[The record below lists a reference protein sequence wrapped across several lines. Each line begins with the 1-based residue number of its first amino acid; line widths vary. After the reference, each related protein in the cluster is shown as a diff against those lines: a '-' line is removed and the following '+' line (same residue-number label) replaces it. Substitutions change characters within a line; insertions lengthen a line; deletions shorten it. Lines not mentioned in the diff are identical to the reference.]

1 MRQKTVTEK
10 YRAVLEGKMAKSEF
24 VRQIRQQYPMH
35 VTQFNGFDDS
45 VQILKNRG
53 LLFEAPTEKKAKVY
67 DERPA
72 LPYSDDALQRGIRYE
87 LEAAGIAAHDAFNIK
102 LEDFDKAK
110 KKAEDNL
117 MKDPMHYLNL
127 ISGESSKVDKHDK
140 EVPVKRGEGKVD
152 VFNGMKKANLRE
164 GLSPEQLK
172 KLGARLGIKDPV
184 KLQQIIDKF
193 SSGEKDQAE
202 KDATKKA
209 FGEVMSHPDEIE
221 DGTFPVAEAFKKVGI
236 DMSRDVHIHETDG
249 GTAGLGGG
257 QLKDKG
263 TQSAESVV
271 KMFEGIRKREIAEY
285 EKSRGDR
292 EDQYG
297 NRVDDMGDFPIIY
310 EYYYY
315 GDKTPEGKEFKMSF
329 GIFEGTTWDVF
340 QESSNMNEEDD
351 IPFKKVYQADFDELK
366 KFLLNK
372 TKASHDAH
380 VLDGVFHEIFEDAEN
395 LVDEQP
401 GTSEIDAI
409 FTVAENLAELYEENG
424 EDEEAA
430 IAEDVLNIIKPIAM
444 ASENKVEK
452 APSGLEEVMVAALR
466 KGYNEEQIVDAV
478 NRIRDRKKGDGPDMD
493 SIAQHTQFYNKE
505 EVETNEG
512 PEDEDD
518 VRYFMIHFGHKFKE
532 DFIVDYINSGN
543 FEAALDQ
550 HPLEDEHKDFW
561 EDELA
566 QFDSDREDVR
576 EKKVNEDI
584 DSFSDVIQVV
594 GVETVEDAIEVIEK
608 YEREFND
615 GPVSVDQAK
624 QLVADLRATD
634 EDEHDKNITNL
645 IVKAFNIKLKGVS
658 EKKGKDHDGDG
669 DIDSDDYMAAKD
681 KAIKKAMGKDEQLK
695 EAIKGIIRK
704 TLLSEAATNRLS
716 DVGDKYG
723 DYKGMQVVVN
733 DLENIVTDVESFF
746 AKTRERIQGAFDKI
760 GNIETPDGMKV
771 GAFLAP
777 GIADALFKDLVPVRR
792 LTKKDI
798 NLPQTNF
805 IKADPVA
812 EVGIEEEPKQ
822 TVFSPVNE
830 KK

>member
-24 VRQIRQQYPMH
+24 VRQMRQQYPMH

-53 LLFEAPTEKKAKVY
+53 LLFEAKAEKKAKVY

-72 LPYSDDALQRGIRYE
+72 LPYSDEALQRGIRYE
-87 LEAAGIAAHDAFNIK
+87 LEAAGIAAHDAFNVK

-164 GLSPEQLK
+164 SLQEGNYEKLAKDLNTTPEK
-172 KLGARLGIKDPV
+172 IKAAIEKLRA
-184 KLQQIIDKF
+184 
-193 SSGEKDQAE
+193 GEKDQIE

-209 FGEVMSHPDEIE
+209 FGEAEVEE
-221 DGTFPVAEAFKKVGI
+221 VA
-236 DMSRDVHIHETDG
+236 
-249 GTAGLGGG
+249 L
-257 QLKDKG
+257 
-263 TQSAESVV
+263 
-271 KMFEGIRKREIAEY
+271 
-285 EKSRGDR
+285 
-292 EDQYG
+292 
-297 NRVDDMGDFPIIY
+297 
-310 EYYYY
+310 
-315 GDKTPEGKEFKMSF
+315 
-329 GIFEGTTWDVF
+329 
-340 QESSNMNEEDD
+340 
-351 IPFKKVYQADFDELK
+351 
-366 KFLLNK
+366 
-372 TKASHDAH
+372 
-380 VLDGVFHEIFEDAEN
+380 
-395 LVDEQP
+395 
-401 GTSEIDAI
+401 
-409 FTVAENLAELYEENG
+409 
-424 EDEEAA
+424 
-430 IAEDVLNIIKPIAM
+430 
-444 ASENKVEK
+444 
-452 APSGLEEVMVAALR
+452 SGLEEVMVAALQ
-466 KGYNEEQIVDAV
+466 KGFNEEQIVDAV
-478 NRIRDRKKGDGPDMD
+478 NRIRER
-493 SIAQHTQFYNKE
+493 QKE
-505 EVETNEG
+505 VLV
-512 PEDEDD
+512 DEDD
-518 VRYFMIHFGHKFKE
+518 VRYFETHFGHKFTE
-532 DFIVDYINSGN
+532 DFIEDYIKSGN
-543 FEAALDQ
+543 FKAALDQ

-566 QFDSDREDVR
+566 QFDSDRDDIT
-576 EKKVNEDI
+576 NEDLSPNNVVWNWSGDRNELEQVPPKFKAAVRAGLGDQI
-584 DSFSDVIQVV
+584 DDEDF
-594 GVETVEDAIEVIEK
+594 EDAFDGIKNFFADEAGRGSQTFNSDYWVEMIEMD
-608 YEREFND
+608 YL
-615 GPVSVDQAK
+615 Q
-624 QLVADLRATD
+624 
-634 EDEHDKNITNL
+634 
-645 IVKAFNIKLKGVS
+645 

-669 DIDSDDYMAAKD
+669 DIDSDDYLAAKD

-798 NLPQTNF
+798 SLPQTNF

-822 TVFSPVNE
+822 TVFSSVNE